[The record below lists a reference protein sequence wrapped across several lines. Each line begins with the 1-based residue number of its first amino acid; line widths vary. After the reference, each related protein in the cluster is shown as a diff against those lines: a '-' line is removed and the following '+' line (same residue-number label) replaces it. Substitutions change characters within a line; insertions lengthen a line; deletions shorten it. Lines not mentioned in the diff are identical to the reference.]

1 MKDTRAP
8 TALSIVLVIG
18 LTGAFMF
25 FVTTFLRFLWGGNRV
40 GPLPGDLEIAVV
52 AATVLL
58 AVYAWRRRSPSAA
71 LRWTRIATFAAWA
84 VAVFVQ
90 WLAIS
95 VLVGRE

>member
-1 MKDTRAP
+1 MKDMRVR

-25 FVTTFLRFLWGGNRV
+25 FVTTFLRFYWGGNRV

-71 LRWTRIATFAAWA
+71 LMWTRIATPAGWA

-90 WLAIS
+90 WLATF
-95 VLVGRE
+95 VLDAR